1 MSALCHMNEI
11 SFQEGGKTF
20 HFEKFRPDP
29 SCSEKRQSF
38 FSFSF
43 QSHSSN
49 DHCRVHGTVIHWQ
62 ANNSHSP
69 KAIYVAQRPALLALL
84 SEKGGVVDMRWHSS
98 DN

>member
-38 FSFSF
+38 FSF

-49 DHCRVHGTVIHWQ
+49 DHCRVHGTVIHWP

-84 SEKGGVVDMRWHSS
+84 SEKGGGGGGGHSS